1 MIYII
6 RHGQTDWNLSKRLHG
21 HNSVPLNEK
30 GRQEAE
36 NARKKVN
43 SLEIDKIISSDLL
56 RAKQTAEIINK
67 DLCKT
72 IVFDSRLRSV
82 DYGMLEGRYIPEIS
96 KEEWEIYN
104 STPETFMAES
114 VESIFLRIKSFFDE
128 QFSKNENVLIVA
140 HGGSLRLISYYLSNR
155 DTFIKEVYA
164 SKYKDAKQPVNTAL
178 FEINPNS
185 TFMKPIYY

>member
-72 IVFDSRLRSV
+72 IVFDFHLRSV

-96 KEEWEIYN
+96 KEELAWEI
-104 STPETFMAES
+104 
-114 VESIFLRIKSFFDE
+114 IK
-128 QFSKNENVLIVA
+128 Q
-140 HGGSLRLISYYLSNR
+140 
-155 DTFIKEVYA
+155 
-164 SKYKDAKQPVNTAL
+164 
-178 FEINPNS
+178 
-185 TFMKPIYY
+185 